1 MSLFENWRNWNET
14 NLVCVCGQRSERSR
28 FSTATSNDLRP
39 GNLIIFCLGLN
50 ALMAKRLTPC
60 PLARYFQPVRVLIRL
75 SVWAI
80 FTRSVLGHG
89 RLRSRYPDLNLP
101 LEQFFQDALYH
112 IVPAQA
118 KSYDPSYG
126 RTFTSYVVSMLKKRF
141 SSFVDAHKTAYTTPV
156 RYGVG
161 NETTKGKTQGEQR
174 AYLVCEPGRA
184 NAQSEQPANVTCVL
198 RGKSPYAS

>member
-89 RLRSRYPDLNLP
+89 RLRSSTLTSIYPW
-101 LEQFFQDALYH
+101 
-112 IVPAQA
+112 
-118 KSYDPSYG
+118 
-126 RTFTSYVVSMLKKRF
+126 
-141 SSFVDAHKTAYTTPV
+141 SSFSRTHCIISSRPRRKAMIRLTGEPLPAMWSVCSKSALAVLLTRIKQPIPPLSGMAW
-156 RYGVG
+156 G
-161 NETTKGKTQGEQR
+161 TKRPKGD
-174 AYLVCEPGRA
+174 PGRA
-184 NAQSEQPANVTCVL
+184 
-198 RGKSPYAS
+198 ASVPGL